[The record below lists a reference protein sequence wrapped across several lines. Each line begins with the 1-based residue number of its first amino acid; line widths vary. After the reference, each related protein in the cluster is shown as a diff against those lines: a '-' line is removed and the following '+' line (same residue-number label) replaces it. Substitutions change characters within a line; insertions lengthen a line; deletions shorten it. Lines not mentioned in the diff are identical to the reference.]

1 MRKKNTVVIK
11 QRDEWSGLAQFL
23 GDMIAKYAEDMDF
36 KSLPDPD
43 KYGTMNNGRR
53 AMIISERI
61 FKIIKEK
68 NITQAEFAKRV
79 GIATSAVSEWK
90 KKKTNP
96 SADKIMDICVALEV
110 TPEELLTGRGIDE
123 ENGFTEME
131 SKDRLT
137 PVDWQI
143 IDDFHGMKEAQ
154 KRRLLKYMEA
164 LKQLEELEELV

>member
-1 MRKKNTVVIK
+1 
-11 QRDEWSGLAQFL
+11 
-23 GDMIAKYAEDMDF
+23 
-36 KSLPDPD
+36 
-43 KYGTMNNGRR
+43 
-53 AMIISERI
+53 MIISERI

-79 GIATSAVSEWK
+79 GIATSTVSEWK

-154 KRRLLKYMEA
+154 K
-164 LKQLEELEELV
+164 QLEELEELE